1 MGVFIITMNK
11 TLVNIPGETLF
22 ADNMTFINGSINA
35 LTTAW
40 LLDRLAMWNAG
51 MNVIGARKK
60 RPKLREII

>member
-1 MGVFIITMNK
+1 MNK
-11 TLVNIPGETLF
+11 PLVNIPDETLF
-22 ADNMTFINGSINA
+22 ADNMTSMNGSINA

-60 RPKLREII
+60 RKKKRR